1 MFANIVKCLKKF
13 ENVLKSLKKFLKSVS
28 SVSDTVPPGCLHED
42 GFLENPRRLLKQ
54 TPGKYK
60 L

>member
-1 MFANIVKCLKKF
+1 MFEKC
-13 ENVLKSLKKFLKSVS
+13 LKKFLKSVS

-60 L
+60 NKIKNHEM